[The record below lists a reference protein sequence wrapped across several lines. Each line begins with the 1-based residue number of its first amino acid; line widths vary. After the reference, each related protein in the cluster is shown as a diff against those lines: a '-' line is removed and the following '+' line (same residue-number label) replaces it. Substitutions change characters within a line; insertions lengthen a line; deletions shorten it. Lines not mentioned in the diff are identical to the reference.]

1 MQHQNRTRLSLHA
14 AVIACLG
21 IVSVTAL
28 TPLNADDV
36 DYQRAMAAAVR
47 EAANRV
53 LPAVVAIEIIGTSGA
68 AQGEVEQDA
77 PTSGVI
83 LDSEG
88 YVLASSIV
96 VSRPAASVL
105 VVLPDGT
112 RQAAKVVSRDQHR
125 DLVLLKIETDKPL
138 TAIDLASTP
147 ERRIGQ
153 TTIAVGRYGTDASP
167 MVSRGVLSAEGR
179 LDGIALQSDA
189 RVSPAL
195 YGGPL
200 IDLYGNVL
208 GILIPAVAEGGAEEP
223 TSWYDS
229 GIAFAIPSEVIVRKL
244 DRLKSG
250 QDVKKGLIG
259 IVSKASDPYEDGTEI
274 AAVRSRSP
282 AESAG
287 IKPGDIVLE
296 VDRTPV
302 RRHQEIRQVLGRF
315 DAGESIDL
323 KLERDGKSIDLQ
335 VTLADSIPPLKP
347 QRLGVVTRDET
358 VGEGDE
364 TSTQVVVS
372 GVLPGTPAEGSL
384 KSGDV
389 ISRVREADVVDS
401 QTLRRLMI
409 SAEPDQP
416 ISVSIR
422 RDGDEQV
429 VSVTPQSI
437 AGEALQ
443 QYPEGWQQ
451 EPTQDWETKELKLPE
466 AGNVAAYI
474 APKAEAN
481 LDRLGLLV
489 LLLNPGQGSPQ
500 DVLKTWSEAAEQAGV
515 VVCAVAPED
524 SRRWQP
530 KELEIIGSFTAA
542 VMKLRDIDSSAVA
555 VAASGALAGGSGEAA
570 DAMALAVAISQSS
583 TFFGVAVSP
592 KTRPPAVRLRENE
605 ASASLQLLLPMEA
618 DEDLPPWSVAIERA
632 GYPVVRGGKVSEI
645 TLLRWVRLLQSI

>member
-1 MQHQNRTRLSLHA
+1 MPSAKQPIESCRQWLPLKSLGP
-14 AVIACLG
+14 VG
-21 IVSVTAL
+21 
-28 TPLNADDV
+28 
-36 DYQRAMAAAVR
+36 R
-47 EAANRV
+47 
-53 LPAVVAIEIIGTSGA
+53 
-68 AQGEVEQDA
+68 QGEVEQDA
-77 PTSGVI
+77 PTSGI
-83 LDSEG
+83 MLDTEG

-96 VSRPAASVL
+96 VSRPSASVL

-112 RQAAKVVSRDQHR
+112 RQAAKVVSRDHHR
-125 DLVLLKIETDKPL
+125 DLVLLKIETDKEL
-138 TAIDLASTP
+138 TAIDLVRSRSVESA
-147 ERRIGQ
+147 RRPLRWDA
-153 TTIAVGRYGTDASP
+153 TAPMPPRWSAAVCS
-167 MVSRGVLSAEGR
+167 SAEGR

-208 GILIPAVAEGGAEEP
+208 GILIPAVAEGGAEES

-229 GIAFAIPSEVIVRKL
+229 GIAFAIPSDVIVRKL

-259 IVSKASDPYEDGTEI
+259 IVSKSSDPYEDGTEI

-287 IKPGDIVLE
+287 IKPGDTLLQ
-296 VDRTPV
+296 VDGTPV

-323 KLERDGKSIDLQ
+323 KLARDGKTIDLQ
-335 VTLADSIPPLKP
+335 VTLAESIPPLKP
-347 QRLGVVTRDET
+347 QRLGIVTQEVT
-358 VGEGDE
+358 EGEGDDQ
-364 TSTQVVVS
+364 STQVVVS
-372 GVLPGTPAEGSL
+372 EVLPGTPAEGSL
-384 KSGDV
+384 QSGDV
-389 ISRVREADVVDS
+389 ILRIRDSDVPDS

-416 ISVSIR
+416 IAISIR
-422 RDGDEQV
+422 RAGDDQV

-437 AGEALQ
+437 SGEALQ
-443 QYPEGWQQ
+443 QSPEGWQQ
-451 EPTQDWETKELKLPE
+451 DQDQVWETKELKLPE

-474 APKAEAN
+474 APKPESN
-481 LDRLGLLV
+481 EDRLGLLV

-500 DVLKTWSEAAEQAGV
+500 DVLKSWSEAAQQAGV
-515 VVCAVAPED
+515 VVCAVAPENA
-524 SRRWQP
+524 RRWQP
-530 KELEIIGSFTAA
+530 KELEIVGSFTAA
-542 VMKLRDIDSSAVA
+542 VLKQRGIDSSAVA
-555 VAASGALAGGSGEAA
+555 VAATGALAGGSGEAA

-583 TFFGVAVSP
+583 TFFGVAISP

-605 ASASLQLLLPMEA
+605 ASASLQLLLPIEVS
-618 DEDLPPWSVAIERA
+618 DDLPPWSVAIERA
-632 GYPVVRGGKVSEI
+632 GYPVVRGGQVSEG